1 MNIHLRFR
9 GTSGWGLWLV
19 ALLFG
24 TAAWLYAP
32 VLSANRSHL
41 WRPLS
46 IPFSVSPGTI
56 TTPKFQVHFTGD
68 YYVGL
73 ETRSKADL
81 ETLQSQPDIIDVSWQ
96 LLEGGNPVQVAPT
109 VFLKGDSREYSSD
122 PIQSDSQLRQIGRF
136 RGEKNHSYQL
146 VLHVEKGAPQIDAG
160 KPSLVVEVEP
170 GAAKDYFVG
179 LYVRSDAAKIIA
191 VTAILVAIL
200 SITWPFSRSLSQ
212 RPRPRPQSST

>member
-1 MNIHLRFR
+1 V
-9 GTSGWGLWLV
+9 WLA

-32 VLSANRSHL
+32 VLSANRSHP

-46 IPFSVSPGTI
+46 IPFSVSPGAI

-109 VFLKGDSREYSSD
+109 VFLKGNSREYSSY

-136 RGEKNHSYQL
+136 RGGNNHSYQL
-146 VLHVEKGAPQIDAG
+146 VLHVEKGAPQIHAG
-160 KPSLVVEVEP
+160 NPSLVVEVEP
-170 GAAKDYFVG
+170 SAAKDYFVG
-179 LYVRSDAAKIIA
+179 LYLRRDLAKVLAISA
-191 VTAILVAIL
+191 VLITIF
-200 SITWPFSRSLSQ
+200 SIRWRPPFHPSR
-212 RPRPRPQSST
+212 PSSSY